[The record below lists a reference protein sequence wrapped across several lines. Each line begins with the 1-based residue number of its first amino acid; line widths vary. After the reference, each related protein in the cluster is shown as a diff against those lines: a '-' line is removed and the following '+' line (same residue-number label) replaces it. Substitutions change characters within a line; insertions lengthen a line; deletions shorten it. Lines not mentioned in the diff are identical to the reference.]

1 MKLFL
6 KTDSLFLAKKILEE
20 KLNLFNVK
28 YNLINTNEV
37 LFLESI
43 DADTYNKL
51 TSILSE
57 YGFEI
62 IENQKIL
69 LFKKLRKQLLK

>member
-6 KTDSLFLAKKILEE
+6 KTDTQFLIKKILEE
-20 KLNLFNVK
+20 KLDVFKVK
-28 YNLINTNEV
+28 YNLINNNEV
-37 LFLESI
+37 LFLETI
-43 DADTYNKL
+43 DTETYNKITAVL
-51 TSILSE
+51 NE

-69 LFKKLRKQLLK
+69 LFKK